1 MSNHNLIAGAFICGR
16 LQLSRAMLVVE
27 IVSERL
33 SQIFGNESYA
43 DSTKKNSESFL
54 SYSLQLSIRPRI
66 FALKRKSTKIKQIYN
81 PYARILLFCNHRQR
95 KAVFV

>member
-1 MSNHNLIAGAFICGR
+1 MSNQNLIAGAFMKQRKI
-16 LQLSRAMLVVE
+16 SIVE

-43 DSTKKNSESFL
+43 DLTKKNSESFL

-66 FALKRKSTKIKQIYN
+66 FALKRESAKIKHIYN
-81 PYARILLFCNHRQR
+81 PYALTRKLCNHRQR